1 VGVVPLK
8 DIVDP
13 AFQARY
19 GVPAINIFNDLTMEG
34 VLAGAVEANSP
45 VILQTSVKTVR
56 SIGSRV
62 LFDMWQSMTRG
73 IEVPVT
79 LHLDHCPD
87 RAVVTECLKAGWNS
101 VLFDASNLP
110 VEENQR
116 QTVEVVA
123 EARSYGA
130 QVEGEIEAIT
140 GVEDDHGSDD
150 VSKQQSLEVALAF
163 IDATGIDVFAPSIGN
178 AHGSYKAAPVLDVER
193 VTQIVEARNV
203 PIALHGG
210 SGLSN
215 EQFADLIARGCA
227 KVNIS
232 TALKEMYMQSSLAFL
247 KQAEQNSKWDPPS
260 LFKHTRADV
269 VEMVTDLCTQ
279 FGSAGKGGR

>member
-1 VGVVPLK
+1 MK

-13 AFQARY
+13 AFRERY

-150 VSKQQSLEVALAF
+150 VSKQQSLDVALAF

-178 AHGSYKAAPVLDVER
+178 AHGSYKAAPVLDAER

-210 SGLSN
+210 SGLSAG
-215 EQFADLIARGCA
+215 QFADLIARGCA

-232 TALKEMYMQSSLAFL
+232 TALKETYMQSSLAFL

-260 LFKHTRADV
+260 LFRHTRADV
-269 VEMVTDLCTQ
+269 VSMVTDLCTQ
-279 FGSAGKGGR
+279 FGSAGKDGR